1 MIDARKETA
10 QVKGTTSEVSLG
22 TAYEI
27 NKNLIEKYE
36 KELTEEELIQKKEML
51 LNYLNTHQDQ
61 YFMLLCNDRKDY
73 TVFHWNN
80 ICDDGGAMEI
90 AKILVDECLK
100 NRGEIR
106 GIDIT
111 KDKGAIEIWLL
122 IDEDA
127 YVYYFFPYDS
137 AIIEV

>member
-73 TVFHWNN
+73 TVFRLIENKN
-80 ICDDGGAMEI
+80 ELIN
-90 AKILVDECLK
+90 ILVDECLK
-100 NRGEIR
+100 NRGIIK

-111 KDKGAIEIWLL
+111 SDEYAIEIWLS
-122 IDEDA
+122 IDNEA
-127 YVYYFFPYDS
+127 FCYYFFPYGD
-137 AIIEV
+137 AVIEI